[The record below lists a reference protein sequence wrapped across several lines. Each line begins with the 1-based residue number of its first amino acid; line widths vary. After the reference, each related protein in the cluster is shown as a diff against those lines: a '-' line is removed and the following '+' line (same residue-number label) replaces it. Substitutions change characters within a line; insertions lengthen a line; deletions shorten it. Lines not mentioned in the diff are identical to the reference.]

1 MLTSSQL
8 AALRAAILADPV
20 LAAIPQTPDGAFSVA
35 EAFNLVAA
43 PDFWVW
49 RTAVSRSDIYNSV
62 SADATNWNW
71 TTYKNQGVAEQNAW
85 TQMFMGDQANFAQ
98 DNVRAG
104 VEAIFAGSA
113 QATLQK
119 NHCLAV
125 GRRKASRA
133 EKLFAVGPGSTG
145 TPAKMTFE
153 GSLAYQDVL
162 NAWAT

>member
-8 AALRAAILADPV
+8 ATLRTAILADPV
-20 LAAIPQTPDGAFSVA
+20 LAAIPQTPDGAFAVA

-71 TTYKNQGVAEQNAW
+71 TTYKNQSVAEQNAW

-104 VEAIFAGSA
+104 IEAIFTGSA

-133 EKLFAVGPGSTG
+133 EKLFAVGPGSVG

-153 GSLAYQDVL
+153 GSLTYQDVL